1 MARPGEGRRGRGRGG
16 AESGER
22 CQETAS
28 PEVGEEECQTVHSG
42 PSVLLELKPLEPRM
56 RFLFCRTIKGR
67 KCPKSVRSSHA
78 TSTCRVAK
86 PGGFT
91 AVSRPFWA

>member
-1 MARPGEGRRGRGRGG
+1 MARPGEGRRRRGRGG

-28 PEVGEEECQTVHSG
+28 PEVGEECQTVHSG

-56 RFLFCRTIKGR
+56 RFLFCRTITV
-67 KCPKSVRSSHA
+67 SVTNPQPH
-78 TSTCRVAK
+78 
-86 PGGFT
+86 F
-91 AVSRPFWA
+91 PFAFCVLAMKL